1 MKTNG
6 PTAVDL
12 SWFEDV
18 SPARTALLRVFC
30 LPYAGASADLYRAW
44 QSFIPPEV
52 DLCLVHLP
60 GRSRRIAE
68 KPFQRL
74 ALLVDAVTRHMD
86 SKTDIPYA
94 LYGHSMGGLISFEL
108 ARELFRRYKSGPRH
122 LFVSG
127 CLPPHL
133 MNSGRSTFALSD
145 SEFIAELEQLKGT
158 PAEILDNAEL
168 MEIFLPLLR
177 ADFELVETYE
187 CRSGVRLACPITVY
201 SGLNDERVPPQRT
214 RCWEEHTSAGC
225 TVRLLHGDHFFINAG
240 QEFVN
245 IFRDDLLGLLQ
256 DSTLE
261 RSPM

>member
-12 SWFEDV
+12 SWFEDL
-18 SPARTALLRVFC
+18 SPTRTPLLRVFC
-30 LPYAGASADLYRAW
+30 LPYAGASADRYRAW
-44 QSFIPPEV
+44 QGFIPPEL

-68 KPFQRL
+68 KSFQKL
-74 ALLVDAVTRHMD
+74 TLLVDALAHQMD
-86 SKTDIPYA
+86 SKTDIAYA
-94 LYGHSMGGLISFEL
+94 LYGHSMGGLIGFEL
-108 ARELFRRYKSGPRH
+108 ARELFRRYKIGPRH

-127 CLPPHL
+127 CLPPQL
-133 MNSGRSTFALSD
+133 ANSGRSTFALPD
-145 SEFIAELEQLKGT
+145 SEFIAELKRLKGT

-177 ADFELVETYE
+177 ADFELVETYQ
-187 CRSGVRLACPITVY
+187 CRPGVCLACPITVY
-201 SGLNDERVPPQRT
+201 SGLDDERVPPQSM

-225 TVRLLHGDHFFINAG
+225 TTRLLHGDHFFINAG
-240 QEFVN
+240 QEFIN

-256 DSTLE
+256 NSALE
-261 RSPM
+261 RSRS